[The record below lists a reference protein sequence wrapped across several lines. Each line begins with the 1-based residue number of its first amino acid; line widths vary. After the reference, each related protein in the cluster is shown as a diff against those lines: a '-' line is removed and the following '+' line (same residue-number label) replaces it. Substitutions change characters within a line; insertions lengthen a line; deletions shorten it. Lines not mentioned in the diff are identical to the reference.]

1 MPCHSRLGNIEGEKG
16 GKRKRREWVANHG
29 GYPWWEKKE
38 KGERRGCM
46 GKIRREPGM
55 VGRSKSLLLI

>member
-1 MPCHSRLGNIEGEKG
+1 MGSQS
-16 GKRKRREWVANHG
+16 W
-29 GYPWWEKKE
+29 GYPWWEKEE
-38 KGERRGCM
+38 KGEKRGCM